1 MIANEDA
8 SRPAWVRRLFFRD
21 AMRIGLLVFTV
32 LLLAVVLVAE
42 RHQEATVYT
51 PGNGVTLPK
60 IVTSVAAASTRRQ

>member
-1 MIANEDA
+1 
-8 SRPAWVRRLFFRD
+8 
-21 AMRIGLLVFTV
+21 MRIGLLVFTV